1 MFILFFIKRS
11 FKPPFVLFC
20 RIRGRVARAKIRANH
35 WRHYL
40 SAHYIIIDDARI
52 GLISQ
57 RKTYNFYKNVFTPWQ
72 KHYRV
77 DVHNA
82 EVCIFC
88 KKILLANSHHY
99 PLIGL
104 PTRDTI
110 ICRSNLFG
118 RNTALYHTH
127 GISNANPI
135 LLCILFI
142 ERSEHKRR
150 PTQNTMT
157 TKRLIFNTKK
167 MIGLGWNGDDASSR
181 YYSKVLFAKENQ
193 RIV

>member
-1 MFILFFIKRS
+1 MDEWQEQKFERT
-11 FKPPFVLFC
+11 
-20 RIRGRVARAKIRANH
+20 
-35 WRHYL
+35 
-40 SAHYIIIDDARI
+40 IDDIIWAHTI
-52 GLISQ
+52 SSLTTQGLVSSAKEKLTISTGMCSHLGKNIIESMCTM
-57 RKTYNFYKNVFTPWQ
+57 RKCVYFV
-72 KHYRV
+72 
-77 DVHNA
+77 
-82 EVCIFC
+82 